1 MRTYQYEA
9 RRPTGRVERGVTQG
23 ADEQA
28 VSRELRAKGYQVIAV
43 RPAGK
48 GAAWLD
54 KAHREALAPVFY
66 PVSAKAL
73 SIYFQSIKVMLSAGI
88 NIMDLS
94 STLAKQTNN
103 PMLQRAALEIAEA
116 ARDGKPMSSVM
127 RKYPSAFDPA
137 AIAMVETGEQSGM
150 MEMVMQRLTEYYDRI
165 FQLQQS
171 YRSQTFYSKILFLA
185 VILIPGFGSLVQA
198 FLMGGSSAGVLIH
211 VLRSFAAVLVPLGVI
226 WYGYRAVRQYEDI
239 RRAIDRVKLRV
250 PWFGSLARRLMTA
263 RWARA
268 LAMMLTAGVPV
279 QRALHA
285 AALAGGNAALEEDM
299 LRAARMTEQGRS
311 MAEAIATVPY
321 LPRMAQD
328 MISTAE
334 RAGSVELALDKI
346 ADYYESE
353 TEVGGKQTA
362 QVVGVLIFM
371 VLAAVIGYIVIKF
384 WAGYFAGIA
393 HMLEQV

>member
-9 RRPTGRVERGVTQG
+9 RRPTGRLERGVTQG

-43 RPAGK
+43 RPAGR

-127 RKYPSAFDPA
+127 RRYPSAFDPA

-150 MEMVMQRLTEYYDRI
+150 MELVMQRLTEYYDRL

-171 YRSQTFYSKILFLA
+171 YRSQTFYPKILLMA
-185 VILIPGFGSLVQA
+185 VILIPALGSLVQA
-198 FLMGGSSAGVLIH
+198 FLLGGSGAGVLIG
-211 VLRSFAAVLVPLGVI
+211 VLRSFAAVLLPLGLI
-226 WYGYRAVRQYEDI
+226 WYGYRAVRQYESF
-239 RRAIDRVKLRV
+239 RRAIDRLKLSV
-250 PWFGSLARRLMTA
+250 PWFGSLARRMMTA
-263 RWARA
+263 RWGRA

-279 QRALHA
+279 QRALQA
-285 AALAGGNAALEEDM
+285 AALAGGNAALEQEM

-321 LPRMAQD
+321 IPRMAQD

-334 RAGSVELALDKI
+334 RAGSVESALDKI

-353 TEVGGKQTA
+353 TEVGGKQTVI
-362 QVVGVLIFM
+362 VVGVLIFAII
-371 VLAAVIGYIVIKF
+371 AAVAGYIIIKF
-384 WAGYFAGIA
+384 WGGYFAGIM
-393 HMLEQV
+393 HMLEQT

>member
-9 RRPTGRVERGVTQG
+9 RRPTGRLERGVTQG

-28 VSRELRAKGYQVIAV
+28 VSRELQAKGYQVIAV
-43 RPAGK
+43 RPAGT

-54 KAHREALAPVFY
+54 RAHREALAPVFY

-73 SIYFQSIKVMLSAGI
+73 SIYFQSIKVMLSAGM

-116 ARDGKPMSSVM
+116 ARDGRPMSSVM
-127 RKYPSAFDPA
+127 RRYPSAFDPA
-137 AIAMVETGEQSGM
+137 AIAVVEAGEQSGM
-150 MEMVMQRLTEYYDRI
+150 MEMVMQRLAEYYDRL
-165 FQLQQS
+165 FSLQQS
-171 YRSQTFYSKILFLA
+171 YRSHTFYSKILFIA
-185 VILIPGFGSLVQA
+185 AILIPALGNLVQA
-198 FLMGGSSAGVLIH
+198 FLAGGSGAGVLVG
-211 VLRSFAAVLVPLGVI
+211 VLRSFAAVLIPLGLI
-226 WYGYRAVRQYEDI
+226 WYGYRAVRQ
-239 RRAIDRVKLRV
+239 RGNVRWAIDRVKLST

-268 LAMMLTAGVPV
+268 LAMMLAAGVPV
-279 QRALHA
+279 QRALQA
-285 AALAGGNAALEEDM
+285 AALAGGNAVLEEDM
-299 LRAARMTEQGRS
+299 GRAARMTEQGRS

-321 LPRMAQD
+321 IPRMAQD
-328 MISTAE
+328 MVATAE
-334 RAGSVELALDKI
+334 RAGAVESALDKI

-362 QVVGVLIFM
+362 QVVGVLIYAII
-371 VLAAVIGYIVIKF
+371 AAVIAYIVIKF
-384 WAGYFAGIA
+384 WGGYFAGIG
-393 HMLEQV
+393 HMLEQT